1 MFQPACGSSVAVPA
15 VGQLMLTCRLAPP
28 FDLQT
33 IVSGDDTSACI
44 VWSRLPGGQKHFGPA
59 AILSEHG
66 GSVRAITPIR
76 AGAPG
81 FPTGG
86 FATGCMDKTVRLF
99 SLARSAESGQLG
111 AKLERTLVGHTGG
124 VIHLGWTA
132 AGQLLSGGWDGA
144 AKVWDLAT
152 GACVASLEGHE
163 NGTSVCGLPNGDI
176 AVGSTGRKNEA
187 NQHVDYKIRIWRAG
201 AAAPG
206 APASAGGYGVARV
219 LSDHDQ
225 AVRSLALLPDGRFV
239 SAGNDGAVKLRS
251 VDGSVSLS
259 FCNPMGDEGK
269 PFSAFCVHATAGGD
283 VVAGNED
290 QTIRIYAPDGTVTT
304 LPLPGTPWGVAS
316 LPESGDVVVGC
327 GQAGTSRKGHVYVF
341 SARPDRA
348 ADEYHTL
355 QYTADCAPPAAAAG
369 GAGGGGA
376 GGAGGGAG
384 GEKIKISG
392 AYEARSAY
400 PGKRDGQYGFF
411 KRGTD
416 GAVMVCS
423 WAADVGEWLDIG
435 EMDSAAAGA
444 NGMAEDDD
452 AGAGEGLYEAA
463 EAACMN
469 AASDSSDGLSHV
481 DNQLMLLHVF
491 SFRALPSACPLP
503 LPALSVQWALTA
515 SRGTTPA
522 PSPSTPPRACAP

>member
-1 MFQPACGSSVAVPA
+1 M
-15 VGQLMLTCRLAPP
+15 
-28 FDLQT
+28 QT
-33 IVSGDDTSACI
+33 IISGDDTSACI

-76 AGAPG
+76 VGAPG

-99 SLARSAESGQLG
+99 SLARSPESGQLV

-206 APASAGGYGVARV
+206 APAAAGGYGVARV

-239 SAGNDGAVKLRS
+239 SGGNDGAVKIRS
-251 VDGSVSLS
+251 VDGSVNLS

-269 PFSAFCVHATAGGD
+269 PYSAFCVHATAGGD

-316 LPESGDVVVGC
+316 LPESGDVVIGC

-341 SARPDRA
+341 SARPERA
-348 ADEYHTL
+348 ADEYHRL
-355 QYTADCAPPAAAAG
+355 QYTTDCAPPAAAAG

-376 GGAGGGAG
+376 GGGSGGQ
-384 GEKIKISG
+384 KIKVSG

-411 KRGTD
+411 KRSGD
-416 GAVMVCS
+416 GAIMVCS

-435 EMDSAAAGA
+435 EMDGGEASA

-452 AGAGEGLYEAA
+452 AGAGEE
-463 EAACMN
+463 
-469 AASDSSDGLSHV
+469 
-481 DNQLMLLHVF
+481 
-491 SFRALPSACPLP
+491 PLR
-503 LPALSVQWALTA
+503 PAI
-515 SRGTTPA
+515 
-522 PSPSTPPRACAP
+522 CCEH